1 MSRQQHVPRHAT
13 HVRIL
18 AGRLDRGAGSHVYHY
33 QLARHLAMRGYEV
46 SVMAFYSEH
55 APLSEVEIHSVRIP
69 NFSNLPVVWR
79 YASALRH
86 WYCGREMRTS
96 QAGVPDVVI
105 GGEHLW
111 LKGSRRRFPDI
122 PWIYLPH
129 SLTVRDEI
137 DSSGLEGAQRDATL
151 KVYQRIQSWALS
163 TADCI
168 LRFTKSGCRSL
179 KSEYPDL
186 AFSRLIVN
194 EIGIDVPEVVT
205 RSESSGPLRL
215 LIVGRLIFSKGI
227 DLALD
232 SLAHLKEYPWVLTI
246 VGAGAEREALERQ
259 VRRLGLDD
267 RVVFAGSTEC
277 PDEWYLQSDLLLFP
291 SRSESLGLVA
301 LEAMGHGTPCL
312 AFKPNGTEFRTVSD
326 EFITH
331 GHTGLLANST
341 EEFTDILRRVLFE
354 RRRLLELGRM
364 ARQEVLR
371 RYSWEVHLSRYERI
385 FEWLR
390 LPPPRRTLTI

>member
-1 MSRQQHVPRHAT
+1 MNRQQHASRHAT
-13 HVRIL
+13 HIRIL

-46 SVMAFYSEH
+46 SVMAFHSEH
-55 APLSEVEIHSVRIP
+55 APLPEVAIQSVRIP

-79 YASALRH
+79 YASVLRH

-96 QAGVPDVVI
+96 HAGVPDVVI

-111 LKGSRRRFPDI
+111 LKGSRRRFPDV

-137 DSSGLEGAQRDATL
+137 ENSGLEGAQRDATL
-151 KVYQRIQSWALS
+151 RVYRRIQSWALS

-168 LRFTKSGCRSL
+168 LRFTKAGCRSL
-179 KSEYPDL
+179 KSEYPNV
-186 AFSRLIVN
+186 AFSPLVVN
-194 EIGIDVPEVVT
+194 DIGIDVPEVGIRT
-205 RSESSGPLRL
+205 ESNGPLRL
-215 LIVGRLIFSKGI
+215 LIVGQLIFRKGI

-232 SLAHLKEYPWVLTI
+232 CLAQLKETPWVLTI
-246 VGAGAEREALERQ
+246 VGDGGEREALERQ
-259 VRRLGLDD
+259 VSRLGLDD
-267 RVVFAGSTEC
+267 RVLFAGPTDC

-326 EFITH
+326 EFMTH
-331 GHTGLLANST
+331 GQTGLLANST
-341 EEFTDILRRVLFE
+341 EEFTDILRSVVFE
-354 RRRLLELGRM
+354 RRKLLEFGRV

-371 RYSWEVHLSRYERI
+371 RYSWEAHLSRYEQI
-385 FEWLR
+385 FEWLK
-390 LPPPRRTLTI
+390 LPPPRRTLTS

>member
-1 MSRQQHVPRHAT
+1 MNRQQYAPRRAT
-13 HVRIL
+13 HIRIL

-33 QLARHLAMRGYEV
+33 QLARHLAMRGYQV
-46 SVMAFYSEH
+46 SVMAFHSEH
-55 APLSEVEIHSVRIP
+55 APLSGVEIQSVRIP

-79 YASALRH
+79 YASVLRH
-86 WYCGREMRTS
+86 WYCAQEVRTS
-96 QAGVPDVVI
+96 RAGVPDVVI

-111 LKGSRRRFPDI
+111 LKGSRRRFPKI

-137 DSSGLEGAQRDATL
+137 DSSGLEGVQRDATL
-151 KVYQRIQSWALS
+151 RVYQRIQSWALS

-168 LRFTKSGCRSL
+168 LRFTKAGCRSL
-179 KSEYPDL
+179 KSEYPNVAL
-186 AFSRLIVN
+186 SPLIVN
-194 EIGIDVPEVVT
+194 EIGIDVPAVVA
-205 RSESSGPLRL
+205 RRESSGPLRL

-232 SLAHLKEYPWVLTI
+232 SLAHLKESPWVLTI
-246 VGAGAEREALERQ
+246 VGAGGEREALERQ

-331 GHTGLLANST
+331 GNTGLLANSA
-341 EEFTDILRRVLFE
+341 EEFTNILRSVLFE
-354 RRRLLELGRM
+354 RGKLLELGRL

-371 RYSWEVHLSRYERI
+371 RYSWEAHLSKYEQI
-385 FEWLR
+385 FEWLK
-390 LPPPRRTLTI
+390 LPPPRRTLTS